1 MGGSYRTSGLDS
13 GESIYALI
21 PEPIRIREK
30 PPLYHSNHA
39 GAINPSEFDMG
50 VNSTRGKGTF
60 GPATGKSKPKPQT
73 FLKKYSKNPML
84 PDPTS
89 VTNKKAKQKP
99 PVPKKTEKPIMN
111 LVSAKNFITA
121 NAVEAILSEAKTV
134 KNREMNYT
142 QKADYGKVPAYL
154 ARNKA
159 KIAAEKAA
167 IQEYMSMQEQQNQ
180 GDSMVE
186 MPMEERENLKLHLK
200 KKWAEIN
207 ELYQKLSFTLDTPA
221 KQKRKE
227 TYERELVQVEND
239 IKKLNSRGPIYI
251 TED

>member
-1 MGGSYRTSGLDS
+1 
-13 GESIYALI
+13 
-21 PEPIRIREK
+21 
-30 PPLYHSNHA
+30 
-39 GAINPSEFDMG
+39 
-50 VNSTRGKGTF
+50 
-60 GPATGKSKPKPQT
+60 
-73 FLKKYSKNPML
+73 
-84 PDPTS
+84 
-89 VTNKKAKQKP
+89 
-99 PVPKKTEKPIMN
+99 
-111 LVSAKNFITA
+111 
-121 NAVEAILSEAKTV
+121 
-134 KNREMNYT
+134 
-142 QKADYGKVPAYL
+142 
-154 ARNKA
+154 
-159 KIAAEKAA
+159 
-167 IQEYMSMQEQQNQ
+167 MQEQQNQ